1 MKENHL
7 KITKTARY
15 YTLGELNDQTENVW
29 FVIHGYGQLAEFFI
43 KKFNVLND
51 GKTLIIAPEALS
63 KFYLKEFTGR
73 VGATWMTREDREHE
87 IEDYINY
94 LNTLYDTVLKNI
106 DRSKLKINILGF
118 SQGTATVCRWAMNEH
133 IQYQK
138 MVIWAGYF
146 GKGIADVV
154 SKEHLNNKE
163 VFLVYG
169 KQDEFISQIDTTNY
183 ENDIKKTIPHVQILS
198 FDGGHTIDAET
209 LNVVKSLN
217 NSEHPKKQNRV
228 EATLLPYPINL

>member
-106 DRSKLKINILGF
+106 DRS
-118 SQGTATVCRWAMNEH
+118 
-133 IQYQK
+133 
-138 MVIWAGYF
+138 
-146 GKGIADVV
+146 
-154 SKEHLNNKE
+154 
-163 VFLVYG
+163 
-169 KQDEFISQIDTTNY
+169 
-183 ENDIKKTIPHVQILS
+183 
-198 FDGGHTIDAET
+198 
-209 LNVVKSLN
+209 
-217 NSEHPKKQNRV
+217 
-228 EATLLPYPINL
+228 